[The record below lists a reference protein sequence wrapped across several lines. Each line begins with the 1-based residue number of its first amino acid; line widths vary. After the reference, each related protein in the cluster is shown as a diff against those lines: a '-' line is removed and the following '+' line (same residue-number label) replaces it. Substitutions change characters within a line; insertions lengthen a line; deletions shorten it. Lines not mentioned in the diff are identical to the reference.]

1 MFYIIW
7 QFSTCIAITIIPH
20 RAGRNGSCTEMEST
34 LSFLNKF
41 TSALVRLVN
50 TSVSVTG
57 DERLCVLC

>member
-1 MFYIIW
+1 MFYIISR
-7 QFSTCIAITIIPH
+7 FSTRIVITINPH
-20 RAGRNGSCTEMEST
+20 RAGRNGSCTKMESI

-41 TSALVRLVN
+41 TGALVVLEN